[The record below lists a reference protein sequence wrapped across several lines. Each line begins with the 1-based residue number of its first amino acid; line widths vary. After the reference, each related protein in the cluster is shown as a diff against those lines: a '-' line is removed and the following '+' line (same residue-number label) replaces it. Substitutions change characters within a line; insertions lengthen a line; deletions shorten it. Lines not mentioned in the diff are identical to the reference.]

1 MLAVIFVS
9 NVCHIYILVTKQRW
23 SKHHHLF
30 IIQWIHQVLK
40 ITVSILRKK
49 EEDLL
54 LLKFSDLHTTCA
66 KHFSHSTLFR
76 CSSLFLYY
84 SLLLLSL
91 SVSVCLSVFL
101 SVCLSLSLSLSIYIY
116 ILVLI
121 RKLKR
126 YIGCTICHPQLGG
139 KTWGGHKTFC
149 LSLWGFVVVTG
160 ILLRLLEFCWS
171 HCMEFCCSNLRV
183 GLESL
188 MFCWSDRFCWS
199 DCDAWE
205 HTYSKCVALLCPGCF
220 PWGVWISVECC
231 LLLLLLQGYEPN
243 PLLGASLEVWT
254 IPVVCYCCRGMNQ
267 TRWLVHL

>member
-9 NVCHIYILVTKQRW
+9 NVCHIYIYILVTKQRW

-91 SVSVCLSVFL
+91 SVSVCLSV
-101 SVCLSLSLSLSIYIY
+101 CLSLSLSLSLYIYIY
-116 ILVLI
+116 T
-121 RKLKR
+121 
-126 YIGCTICHPQLGG
+126 CTDTQAKKVHWLHHLSPS
-139 KTWGGHKTFC
+139 TW
-149 LSLWGFVVVTG
+149 W
-160 ILLRLLEFCWS
+160 
-171 HCMEFCCSNLRV
+171 
-183 GLESL
+183 
-188 MFCWSDRFCWS
+188 
-199 DCDAWE
+199 
-205 HTYSKCVALLCPGCF
+205 
-220 PWGVWISVECC
+220 
-231 LLLLLLQGYEPN
+231 
-243 PLLGASLEVWT
+243 
-254 IPVVCYCCRGMNQ
+254 
-267 TRWLVHL
+267 